1 MTIVPSQSL
10 SACYEQTLAKKKKK
24 EASQPVIALQLPV
37 SLHPHFTDSFFYFSI
52 ENHFLMPAIH
62 LFTSTVPRH
71 LLFLLYFPLSEP
83 LAKSWT
89 LFLFLYT
96 TGIMPP
102 LMSFSDLNPAPLL
115 SCQCGFFSIQ
125 MRVLWQDLG
134 YMDLWALFNYTV
146 VCVNEDK

>member
-1 MTIVPSQSL
+1 
-10 SACYEQTLAKKKKK
+10 
-24 EASQPVIALQLPV
+24 
-37 SLHPHFTDSFFYFSI
+37 
-52 ENHFLMPAIH
+52 MPAIH

-71 LLFLLYFPLSEP
+71 LLFLLCFPLSEP

-125 MRVLWQDLG
+125 MQFCGRILATWTLAFDDSFGLFLTTLWCMLMRTNEGNWGIGPNTFQHVRHTLVLNIKQILHVRH
-134 YMDLWALFNYTV
+134 FTV
-146 VCVNEDK
+146 LYFKIILKA